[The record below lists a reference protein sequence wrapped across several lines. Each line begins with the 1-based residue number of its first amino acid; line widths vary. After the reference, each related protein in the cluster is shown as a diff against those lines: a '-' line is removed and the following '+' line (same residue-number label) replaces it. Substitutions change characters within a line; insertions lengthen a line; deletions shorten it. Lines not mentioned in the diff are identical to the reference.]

1 MQDLHTQIQTRL
13 NSPNVVEEI
22 GKLFSEVL
30 SWGAPAERE
39 AIPLNVGTPVSRE
52 LTLQLVAQMAGLPV
66 FRIEWYEPRLPT
78 LTARRAVYR
87 ALASRYAE
95 HLLCYIV
102 YEHTPP
108 EQSSKTPEEQS
119 SKTPKM
125 IAFTWPQK
133 RADGKTE
140 LRTLPYE
147 VGTPARTTI
156 ERLAMLHFSPKK
168 LGRDGPTIGQLTDKL
183 NQAFEIESLSRRFY
197 QEVANWFFWAAKN
210 VEFPMPPETRNKE
223 SYTLQ
228 NLIRLLTRL
237 LFCWFLKAK
246 GLIPNELF
254 DEKSLQNLLTG
265 SEPLATSQQTRF
277 YKAILQNLFFATLN
291 TEMDQ
296 RDWAKDGQNYMAHNL
311 YRYKELFQDP
321 GKAIELFKNIPFLN
335 GGLFE
340 CLDRIGEVNGQRCVI
355 RIDGFSRRPDSQP
368 KVPDF
373 LFFGEERVE
382 ELSDGPRKKRVKVR
396 GLIRILSSY
405 NFTIMENTPL
415 EREVALNPEL
425 LGQVFENLLAAYNPE
440 TSTTARKATGSYY
453 TPQEIVEFMVDE
465 ALIFA
470 LKTKLKA
477 RFPEAK
483 DEHLETQLRSL
494 FAYNDEKP
502 DFTKDY
508 VKALICAIDEMK
520 ILDPACGSGAFLM
533 GALQRLV
540 FILSKLDPDNA
551 RWKALQIA
559 KARKNLDPTERDE
572 VIAAIKQSFT
582 SNELDYG
589 RKLYLIKNC
598 IYGVDIQPIAIQIA
612 KLRFFISLV
621 VEQEIRPEA
630 KNLGILALPNLETR
644 LIAADTLSRLN
655 RPQQLT
661 LRSPKVEELLKKL
674 ARVRAKYFTAKT
686 PATKQKYREE
696 DKKLRAEMTEC
707 LKTDGWDDQTACL
720 LANWDPYDQN
730 ASAPFFDPKWMF
742 GLSTGFDIV
751 LGNPPYI
758 QLQKSYHQNSIYAD
772 LYKDQKYKKYADLYK
787 DQNHKLQKS
796 KYAHLYKKQNYKTF
810 DSEGD
815 IYCLFYERGVELLRK
830 GGLLAYIT
838 SNKWM
843 RTGYG
848 EKLREYFA
856 KHTNPLLLI
865 DLGPRV
871 FESATVDTNILLLQR
886 APNQNRLRAF
896 TYTDRKQS
904 LRDALQAHATPMPPL
919 TKDAWFIGGDAEHR
933 LKQKIEAIGKPLR
946 EWNVN
951 IYYGIKTGLNEAFI
965 IDTDTRQSIL
975 NACEDDDER
984 QRTEAIIK
992 PILHGRDIKRYT
1004 YEWKEQWVILIPA
1017 GWTNDRR
1024 GSEPAEDYIERVL
1037 PSLMKHLRRFKAKSC
1052 AREDQGD
1059 YWWELRPC
1067 AYYAELKKEKV
1078 VYSEIV
1084 REPQFYYDKGKF
1096 YVEATAFL
1104 MTGSHLRY
1112 LCGLLNSRP
1121 VEFFF
1126 KRYYAGGGLGEEGY
1140 RYKKAF
1146 LEKLPIPPI
1155 TPKNQSLVA
1164 QIESLVDQI
1173 LAQKRG
1179 EPHADTRDLE
1189 RAIDELV
1196 YRLYDLTPDEIR
1208 LIEGK

>member
-1 MQDLHTQIQTRL
+1 
-13 NSPNVVEEI
+13 
-22 GKLFSEVL
+22 
-30 SWGAPAERE
+30 
-39 AIPLNVGTPVSRE
+39 
-52 LTLQLVAQMAGLPV
+52 MAGLPV
-66 FRIEWYEPRLPT
+66 FRIDWHEPRLPT
-78 LTARRAVYR
+78 LTARRAVHR
-87 ALASRYAE
+87 ALASHYAE

-102 YEHTPP
+102 YEHTP
-108 EQSSKTPEEQS
+108 SAQS

-125 IAFTWPQK
+125 IAFTWAQK

-156 ERLAMLHFSPKK
+156 ERLAMLHFS
-168 LGRDGPTIGQLTDKL
+168 LEDLMRHRPTIGQLTDKL
-183 NQAFEIESLSRRFY
+183 NQAFEIESLSRQFY
-197 QEVANWFFWAAKN
+197 QEVANWFFWAAKH

-228 NLIRLLTRL
+228 SLIRLLTRL

-254 DEKSLQNLLTG
+254 DENYLQTLLTG
-265 SEPLATSQQTRF
+265 SEPLATSRKTRF

-291 TEMDQ
+291 TEMEQ

-311 YRYKELFQDP
+311 YRYKKLFKNP
-321 GKAIELFKNIPFLN
+321 NKAIELLKNIPFLN

-355 RIDGFSRRPDSQP
+355 RIDGFSRHIERQL

-382 ELSDGPRKKRVKVR
+382 ELSDGPSKKRVKVR

-440 TSTTARKATGSYY
+440 TETGTTEREATGSYY

-483 DEHLETQLRSL
+483 DEHLETQLRRL

-508 VKALICAIDEMK
+508 VKALICAIGEMK

-559 KARKNLDPTERDE
+559 KAPKNLDPTEHDE
-572 VIAAIKQSFT
+572 VIAAIEQSFT
-582 SNELDYG
+582 SNEPDYG
-589 RKLYLIKNC
+589 RKLYLIQNC

-612 KLRFFISLV
+612 KLRFFISLI

-644 LIAADTLSRLN
+644 LMAADTLRRLN
-655 RPQQLT
+655 RSQQLT
-661 LRSPKVEELLKKL
+661 FRSPELEKLLEKL
-674 ARVRAKYFTAKT
+674 AEVHAKYFTAKT
-686 PATKQKYREE
+686 PATKQECREK
-696 DKKLRAEMTEC
+696 DKELRAQMTEC
-707 LKTDGWDDQTACL
+707 LKTDGWHDQTARL

-730 ASAPFFDPKWMF
+730 ASAPFFDPKWML

-758 QLQKSYHQNSIYAD
+758 QLQKSYDQNSIYAD
-772 LYKDQKYKKYADLYK
+772 LYKDKKYKKYKDLYK
-787 DQNHKLQKS
+787 DQN
-796 KYAHLYKKQNYKTF
+796 YKTF
-810 DSEGD
+810 DPRGD
-815 IYCLFYERGVELLRK
+815 IYCLFYERGVELLREE
-830 GGLLAYIT
+830 GILAYIT

-843 RTGYG
+843 RAGYG
-848 EKLREYFA
+848 EKLRQYFVT
-856 KHTNPLLLI
+856 HTNPLLLI
-865 DLGPRV
+865 DLGPDV
-871 FESATVDTNILLLQR
+871 FESAAVDTNILLLQR

-896 TYTDRKQS
+896 TYTDRTQS
-904 LRDALQAHATPMPPL
+904 LRDALQTHAAPMPPL
-919 TKDAWFIGGDAEHR
+919 TKDAWFIGGDPEHD
-933 LKQKIEAIGKPLR
+933 LKQKIERIGKPLR
-946 EWNVN
+946 EWDVN
-951 IYYGIKTGLNEAFI
+951 IYYGIKTGLNKAFI

-992 PILHGRDIKRYT
+992 PILHGRNIKRYT
-1004 YEWKEQWVILIPA
+1004 YEWEGLWVIGTFPA
-1017 GWTNDRR
+1017 LRLDIDDFPALKKYFLDKFDIRQLEQSGKKYPNLGFNARKKTNNKWFETQDR
-1024 GSEPAEDYIERVL
+1024 I
-1037 PSLMKHLRRFKAKSC
+1037 
-1052 AREDQGD
+1052 
-1059 YWWELRPC
+1059 
-1067 AYYAELKKEKV
+1067 AYYAELKKEKL

-1179 EPHADTRDLE
+1179 NPDADTRDLE

-1208 LIEGK
+1208 LIESKFK

>member
-1 MQDLHTQIQTRL
+1 MQDLHEQIQTRL
-13 NSPNVVEEI
+13 NRPNVVEEI
-22 GKLFSEVL
+22 GTLFWEVL
-30 SWGAPAERE
+30 NWGAPTKWEE
-39 AIPLNVGTPVSRE
+39 EIPLEVGTPVSRE
-52 LTLQLVAQMAGLPV
+52 LTFQPVAQMAGLPV
-66 FRIEWYEPRLPT
+66 FRIDWHEPRLPT
-78 LTARRAVYR
+78 LTARRAVHR
-87 ALASRYAE
+87 ALANRYAE
-95 HLLCYIV
+95 HLLCYVV
-102 YEHTPP
+102 YEHTP
-108 EQSSKTPEEQS
+108 SEQS

-125 IAFTWPQK
+125 IAFTWAQK

-156 ERLAMLHFSPKK
+156 ERLAMLHFS
-168 LGRDGPTIGQLTDKL
+168 LEELRRHRPTIGQLTDKL

-197 QEVANWFFWAAKN
+197 QEVANWFFWAAKH

-228 NLIRLLTRL
+228 SLIRLLTRL

-246 GLIPNELF
+246 RLIPNELF
-254 DEKSLQNLLTG
+254 DENYLQTLLTG
-265 SEPLATSQQTRF
+265 SKPLATSRKTRF

-296 RDWAKDGQNYMAHNL
+296 RDWAKGGQNYMAHNL
-311 YRYKELFQDP
+311 YRYKELFKNP
-321 GKAIELFKNIPFLN
+321 NKAIELLKNIPFLN

-340 CLDRIGEVNGQRCVI
+340 CLDRIGEVNGQRRVI
-355 RIDGFSRRPDSQP
+355 RIDGFSRHIERQL

-373 LFFGEERVE
+373 LFFGEEQKVK
-382 ELSDGPRKKRVKVR
+382 LSDGPSKKRVKVR

-483 DEHLETQLRSL
+483 DEHLETQLRRL

-502 DFTKDY
+502 DFTEDY

-540 FILSKLDPDNA
+540 FILSKLDPDNN

-572 VIAAIKQSFT
+572 VIATIEQSFT

-589 RKLYLIKNC
+589 RKLYLIQNC

-661 LRSPKVEELLKKL
+661 LRSPKVEELFKEL

-696 DKKLRAEMTEC
+696 DKKLRAQMTEC
-707 LKTDGWDDQTACL
+707 LKTDGWNDPTARL

-730 ASAPFFDPKWMF
+730 ASASFFDPEWMF

-758 QLQKSYHQNSIYAD
+758 QLQKSYDQNSIYAD
-772 LYKDQKYKKYADLYK
+772 LYKDQKY
-787 DQNHKLQKS
+787 KLQKS

-810 DSEGD
+810 DPEGD
-815 IYCLFYERGVELLRK
+815 IYCLFYERGVELLREE
-830 GGLLAYIT
+830 GILAYIT

-856 KHTNPLLLI
+856 THTNPLLLI
-865 DLGPRV
+865 DLGPGV

-886 APNQNRLRAF
+886 APNQNRLLAF
-896 TYTDRKQS
+896 TYTDRTQS
-904 LRDALQAHATPMPPL
+904 LRDALQAHAAPMPSL
-919 TKDAWFIGGDAEHR
+919 TKDVWFIGGDPEHR
-933 LKQKIEAIGKPLR
+933 LKQKIERIGKPLR
-946 EWNVN
+946 EWDVK
-951 IYYGIKTGLNEAFI
+951 IRRGILTGLNKAFI
-965 IDTDTRQSIL
+965 ITRRRASASWTPAKTTP
-975 NACEDDDER
+975 NANA
-984 QRTEAIIK
+984 QK
-992 PILHGRDIKRYT
+992 PSSS
-1004 YEWKEQWVILIPA
+1004 P
-1017 GWTNDRR
+1017 
-1024 GSEPAEDYIERVL
+1024 
-1037 PSLMKHLRRFKAKSC
+1037 SC
-1052 AREDQGD
+1052 AD
-1059 YWWELRPC
+1059 
-1067 AYYAELKKEKV
+1067 
-1078 VYSEIV
+1078 
-1084 REPQFYYDKGKF
+1084 
-1096 YVEATAFL
+1096 ATSNA
-1104 MTGSHLRY
+1104 
-1112 LCGLLNSRP
+1112 
-1121 VEFFF
+1121 
-1126 KRYYAGGGLGEEGY
+1126 
-1140 RYKKAF
+1140 
-1146 LEKLPIPPI
+1146 
-1155 TPKNQSLVA
+1155 TPTSGR
-1164 QIESLVDQI
+1164 SS
-1173 LAQKRG
+1173 G
-1179 EPHADTRDLE
+1179 
-1189 RAIDELV
+1189 
-1196 YRLYDLTPDEIR
+1196 
-1208 LIEGK
+1208 